1 MPYELKL
8 PEGLKKAGWKVKI
21 RDAERLED
29 PHVTIMRKCDVWR
42 LSLRTCSLLELG
54 RVWRQIDESVRAAIK
69 AECEALKAAW
79 NARYPKNPIS
89 SKNDD
94 ESD

>member
-1 MPYELKL
+1 MPYDLNL

-42 LSLRTCSLLELG
+42 LSLRTCAFLEEG
-54 RVWRQIDESVRAAIK
+54 SGWSQIDKGVRAAI
-69 AECEALKAAW
+69 EAGCKRLRAAW
-79 NARYPKNPIS
+79 NARYPENPTT

-94 ESD
+94 EDS

>member
-8 PEGLKKAGWKVKI
+8 SDRLKKAGWKVKK

-42 LSLRTCSLLELG
+42 LSLRTCSFLESG
-54 RVWRQIDESVRAAIK
+54 HGWRQIDESVRAEIK
-69 AECEALKAAW
+69 AECEALRTAW
-79 NARYPKNPIS
+79 NASYPENPIS

-94 ESD
+94 EDD